1 MTVLTEADG
10 IVCPRTIAGKYLTVV
25 EPDNSSL
32 AAVHRVV
39 AALEAVRDLRLL
51 TDYGPWGRGHD
62 GGHAALPI
70 YRTWRDGQIMNTPMG
85 SLRFPGHDIAT
96 VFGTL
101 SCWADGGRA
110 GRFAAAELKVD
121 VMAKEV
127 TASDVV
133 IPYYKAAHWTRG
145 WADRG
150 KAARFSRR

>member
-1 MTVLTEADG
+1 
-10 IVCPRTIAGKYLTVV
+10 
-25 EPDNSSL
+25 
-32 AAVHRVV
+32 
-39 AALEAVRDLRLL
+39 
-51 TDYGPWGRGHD
+51 
-62 GGHAALPI
+62 
-70 YRTWRDGQIMNTPMG
+70 MNIPMG

-150 KAARFSRR
+150 KAARFVATVKAFGREDDAVKREYQNWGANRNRH